1 MMRRFMTVS
10 LREQAMNELLILQ
23 SAIAILAGVLIFIKP
38 ALLSYIVAAYLIFF
52 GIAGLAVALA

>member
-1 MMRRFMTVS
+1 MIGGYLMMS
-10 LREQAMNELLILQ
+10 LRERPMNDLLILQ
-23 SAIAILAGVLIFIKP
+23 SAIAIFAGLLIFVKP

>member
-1 MMRRFMTVS
+1 MIGGYLMMS
-10 LREQAMNELLILQ
+10 LREWPMNNLLILQ
-23 SAIAILAGVLIFIKP
+23 SAIAIFAGLLIFVKP